1 MTTPRKP
8 LRPGAVRK
16 QAKLALKR
24 TRQLLKKH
32 GATIGEAASAEVR
45 GAADALTAALQA
57 KDPAATL
64 STLEALDAVV
74 DRHLSPYRKSPTR
87 EYFESIGTA
96 VLIALVLRAFVVEA
110 FTIPSGS
117 MIPTLAVG
125 DFLFVN
131 KLAYGVRLPFGDK
144 MVTQWSSP
152 ERGDVVV
159 FVYPCEKSLD
169 YIKRVVGLP
178 GDVITTDETGFV
190 LVNGTPIAGAPRGE
204 FTAYPN
210 FVGSESELNQC
221 SPTPLHL
228 YTMNGDNGPYST
240 LNCGVMQPAAY
251 PQVSPDAPPSVWPPA
266 SEYRS
271 CPAGPPPRAFPW
283 KVPEGHVFVMGDNRR
298 NSSDSRYWGFVPMG
312 LIKGKAMFI
321 WMSWDG
327 GAAWSTFWKKIRW
340 GRLFRG
346 VHREA
351 E

>member
-1 MTTPRKP
+1 MTETKP
-8 LRPGAVRK
+8 PRPGKVRK

-32 GATIGEAASAEVR
+32 GGKISDAGRAEVQ
-45 GAADALTAALQA
+45 AAHDALKAAVEAKDADA
-57 KDPAATL
+57 TL
-64 STLEALDAVV
+64 AGLDALERVV
-74 DRHLSPYRKSPTR
+74 DARMGNYRKSPTR

-96 VLIALVLRAFVVEA
+96 VLIALLLRAFVVEA

-131 KLAYGVRLPFGDK
+131 KLAYGVRLPFADS
-144 MVTQWSSP
+144 MLTQWSQP

-178 GDVITTDETGFV
+178 GDVITTDDSGFV
-190 LVNGTPIAGAPRGE
+190 LVNGQAIARGHAGEFSAYPEFIGSEPAQNTCTPI
-204 FTAYPN
+204 
-210 FVGSESELNQC
+210 
-221 SPTPLHL
+221 PLHV
-228 YTMNGDNGPYST
+228 YPMEGDNGLRYGT
-240 LNCGVMQPAAY
+240 LNCGAVQPARF
-251 PQVSPDAPPSVWPPA
+251 PEVAPEAPVREWPA
-266 SEYRS
+266 ESQFRS
-271 CPAGPPPRAFPW
+271 CPSGRPPVAFPW

-327 GAAWSTFWKKIRW
+327 GKAWGEFWKKIRW

-346 VHREA
+346 VHREL